1 MAKDEEKAPVIII
14 KKIKK
19 GGGGHHGGAWKVAY
33 ADFVTAMM
41 AFFLLLWLLNVTTD
55 EMKSQL
61 SAFFTDPTHP
71 IVSNS
76 VAGAGGVMGGR
87 TMTAEGAR
95 AHDNVPLTPLA
106 TPAQARPKQSAGA
119 GAGKSNLQKVKNE
132 ALKKEF
138 ERRQKEKFASKQAEL
153 QKAINASPRLK
164 ELSDHVIVEITP
176 EGLKIQIVD
185 QEGEAMFPSGSA
197 RMFNKTEEIISLI
210 AEIISTMPNNL
221 SIRGHTD
228 ATPYTSRKN
237 YSNWELSADRA
248 NATRRVLIESEYPA
262 DKIENV
268 MGKAAKDPFVEDNP
282 ADAKNRRI
290 TIILLN
296 EEFVPSPE
304 DEPLED
310 GQLRDESVRDGA
322 YNEDGSLF
330 SPDDLPDPGYRPSQG
345 DVAFP

>member
-1 MAKDEEKAPVIII
+1 MAEEPSKQPIII

-19 GGGGHHGGAWKVAY
+19 AGHGHHGGAWKVAY

-61 SAFFTDPTHP
+61 SAFFNDPTHP
-71 IVSNS
+71 QVSAATGGSN
-76 VAGAGGVMGGR
+76 GAMGGR
-87 TMTAEGAR
+87 TNSPDGAR
-95 AHDNVPLTPLA
+95 AHDNNPLTARSKPN
-106 TPAQARPKQSAGA
+106 PSRPKAGEGETNKKANLKSA
-119 GAGKSNLQKVKNE
+119 KDE

-138 ERRQKEKFASKQAEL
+138 ERRQKEKFEDKKRELEQAI
-153 QKAINASPRLK
+153 QANPRLNK
-164 ELSDHVIVEITP
+164 LSENIIVEITP

-185 QEGEAMFPSGSA
+185 QEGEAMFASGSA
-197 RMFNKTEEIISLI
+197 RMFSKTEEILSLI
-210 AEIISTMPNNL
+210 SEVITDMPNDL

-228 ATPYTSRKN
+228 SKPYTSRKN

-248 NATRRVLIESEYPA
+248 NATRRVLQKSGYPD

-268 MGKAAKDPFVEDNP
+268 IGKSARDPFIKEDP
-282 ADAKNRRI
+282 SAAKNRRI
-290 TIILLN
+290 SIVLLN
-296 EEFVPSPE
+296 QEFTAPKGEDAAYEEV
-304 DEPLED
+304 
-310 GQLRDESVRDGA
+310 ESVREGA

-345 DVAFP
+345 DVVFP